1 MINVFI
7 IGKTQVDFQTL
18 FSVLSQALGRSVSK
32 PLDEAKTPAKAP
44 TGFIAA
50 LMEFK
55 SPNSK
60 LVAAI
65 RRPGF
70 TLLHVHYT
78 LLVVSTPEVV
88 SEVQQQ
94 TNLHVIT
101 ERTRSGFSVSVMTGS
116 LDQWR
121 SAIINGLSESCEYGL
136 RLFLDTCLLEF
147 DKEGLGPMFQDYNRV
162 PHLDQTF
169 SLKKIK

>member
-1 MINVFI
+1 MIKAFI

-18 FSVLSQALGRSVSK
+18 FSVVNQALGRSIST

-44 TGFIAA
+44 TGFITA

-60 LVAAI
+60 LVAAL

-78 LLVVSTPEVV
+78 LLVVSTPEVI

-101 ERTRSGFSVSVMTGS
+101 ERTKSGFSVSIITGS

-121 SAIINGLSESCEYGL
+121 SAIINGLSESSEFGL
-136 RLFLDTCLLEF
+136 RLFLDTCLIEF
-147 DKEGLGPMFQDYNRV
+147 DKEGLGPMFQDYDRV
-162 PHLDQTF
+162 SHSDHTF

>member
-1 MINVFI
+1 MIKVFI

-18 FSVLSQALGRSVSK
+18 FSIASQTLGRSVSRS
-32 PLDEAKTPAKAP
+32 LDEVQTPAKAP

-60 LVAAI
+60 LVAAV

-70 TLLHVHYT
+70 TLLHLHYT
-78 LLVVSTPEVV
+78 FLVVSTPEAIG
-88 SEVQQQ
+88 EVQQQ
-94 TNLHVIT
+94 TNLHIVT
-101 ERTRSGFSVSVMTGS
+101 ERTKSGFSVSIVTGS

-121 SAIINGLSESCEYGL
+121 SAIINGLSESCGYSL
-136 RLFLDTCLLEF
+136 RLFLDACLVEL
-147 DKEGLGPMFQDYNRV
+147 DKEGLGPMFQDYNRIT
-162 PHLDQTF
+162 HLDQTF
-169 SLKKIK
+169 SLKKIQ